1 MIAVK
6 PFSYSRR
13 FAAPR
18 SLVWEVHTKP
28 EHISQ
33 WFGPAG
39 TEVKKFEMNFFE
51 GGMNHYCIVVP
62 VDVEMWGRQVYQEIT
77 PQERIVHIQSFS
89 DAEGGIS
96 AHPMAPTWP
105 KEMQATTSFS
115 DDGDGTLVTVTWLPY
130 KSDDEANAT
139 FDQARDS
146 MGGGFGGM
154 FDNLEKYI
162 ADVSGRDQH
171 SYPSATTIKFTRT
184 FNAPREL
191 VWQAW
196 SDEKHLAHWWGPEG
210 FTITN
215 HSRDFKTGGYWQ
227 FMMHGPDGTDYPNY
241 IAYKAVEAP
250 THLAYEHGA
259 SQGDPKSFE
268 VVTHFIDLGNKTRIE
283 TLMTFRTQEQR
294 DITAQYGVPGHAST
308 MSRLEKLLAA
318 LV

>member
-1 MIAVK
+1 MIIVK

-13 FAAPR
+13 FNAPR

-39 TEVKKFEMNFFE
+39 TQVKKFEMNFFA

-62 VDVEMWGRQVYQEIT
+62 VDVEMWGRQIYQEIS

-89 DAEGGIS
+89 NAEGGIT

-105 KEMQATTSFS
+105 KEMLATTSFE

-130 KSDDEANAT
+130 QSDDEGNAT

-146 MGGGFGGM
+146 MSGGFGGM
-154 FDNLEKYI
+154 FDNLQKYI
-162 ADVSGRDQH
+162 ADVSGLDQA
-171 SYPSATTIKFTRT
+171 SFPTATSIRFART

-196 SDEKHLAHWWGPEG
+196 ADEQQVGNWWGPEG
-210 FTITN
+210 FTITS
-215 HSRDFKTGGYWQ
+215 HSRDFSSGGYWHLT
-227 FMMHGPDGTDYPNY
+227 MHGADGTDYPNY
-241 IAYKAVEAP
+241 ISYQTVQAP
-250 THLAYEHGA
+250 AHLAYEHGA
-259 SQGDPKSFE
+259 HQGDEKSFQ
-268 VVTHFIDLGNKTRIE
+268 VDVKFIDLGDKTRIE

-294 DITAQYGVPGHAST
+294 DITAQYGIPGHAST
-308 MSRLEKLLAA
+308 MGRLEKYLASKA
-318 LV
+318 